1 MCCRSLPG
9 VFGCPNAIDFGQLTG
24 ASPSTF
30 MLEDSALPFVSHPIF
45 PSWPHC
51 RDQRLPRKQAHLHT
65 KLQARASR
73 VQWAGT
79 CGTGQLKGSCTLL
92 SPNPVCFQL
101 SSLHIPGCPQALGG
115 ECAATCRAGYFVL
128 WPCLIFRCSHFTE
141 WCSYALTNSSVC
153 DWGEI
158 CARLRAPRLRL

>member
-79 CGTGQLKGSCTLL
+79 CGRGQLKGAALYYPQTQCAFSCLPFISQAVPRHWVESVLL
-92 SPNPVCFQL
+92 PAELDILCFG
-101 SSLHIPGCPQALGG
+101 PA
-115 ECAATCRAGYFVL
+115 
-128 WPCLIFRCSHFTE
+128 
-141 WCSYALTNSSVC
+141 
-153 DWGEI
+153 
-158 CARLRAPRLRL
+158 